1 MFSGARTS
9 ARRVAPVSRRLLI
22 GSLVF
27 GLFVLLDIGLFAWL
41 IVRSLSQR
49 ALEQILLE
57 TRVEAQ
63 DLADTI
69 AGRARREGQD
79 LYTAIALERETQTY
93 IDSVLRRR
101 EIVQTVEIVNK
112 EGVLVF
118 RSQSQAN
125 VPVPGS
131 PPLPPLSRELP
142 ALEETRVVDRESTYD
157 VTVPIADFGSLR
169 IGISPGELEQRIGIL
184 RGELTRQASLL
195 GLVTCLLLV
204 SAYVVMWWL
213 WRRGRR
219 LEEQAVE
226 AERLAYI
233 GTLASGLAHEI
244 RNPLNSLNLN
254 MQMLE
259 EEALGDQ
266 AGAAAAPAASS
277 KARLLALTRGEL
289 QRLEGLVSDFLSYA
303 RPRPLELEE
312 APAGAL
318 LEHVRDLFAAEAAA
332 SGVSLIV
339 ENRCADAQ
347 VRVDRAQFAQLLL
360 NLARNAL
367 QAIADAGRPGILT
380 WSCHRQGPRV
390 VLEVSDNGAGIA
402 PADLGRVFEL
412 FYSTRKGGTGLG
424 LAIVDRIA
432 RAHDA
437 DLAIQSV
444 PGAGTTFSVS
454 LAAVPASREAPAAV
468 SAGQGPPAEAHSAF
482 LGSGRT

>member
-1 MFSGARTS
+1 MSSGARPS
-9 ARRVAPVSRRLLI
+9 ARRVAPISRRLVV

-63 DLADTI
+63 DLANTI

-101 EIVQTVEIVNK
+101 EIVQTVEIINK

-125 VPVPGS
+125 LPVPGA

-169 IGISPGELEQRIGIL
+169 IGISPGELEQRIGVL

-195 GLVTCLLLV
+195 GLVTCALLV
-204 SAYVVMWWL
+204 SAYLVMWWL

-259 EEALGDQ
+259 EEALGEQ
-266 AGAAAAPAASS
+266 LGSAAPAATS

-312 APAGAL
+312 VTAEAL
-318 LEHVRDLFAAEAAA
+318 LEHVRELLAVEATV
-332 SGVSLIV
+332 SGARLLV
-339 ENRCADAQ
+339 ENRCPEAE

-367 QAIADAGRPGILT
+367 QAIADAGRPGVVTL
-380 WSCHRQGPRV
+380 SCHRQGPRV
-390 VLEVSDNGAGIA
+390 ILEVSDDGPGIP
-402 PADLGRVFEL
+402 PAELGRVFEL

-437 DLAIQSV
+437 DLAVQSV

-454 LAAVPASREAPAAV
+454 LAAVVAGRDTPAVV
-468 SAGQGPPAEAHSAF
+468 SAAQGPPAEARSV
-482 LGSGRT
+482 LSGSGRT

>member
-1 MFSGARTS
+1 M
-9 ARRVAPVSRRLLI
+9 APISRRLVL

-63 DLADTI
+63 ELADTI
-69 AGRARREGQD
+69 AGRASREGQD

-101 EIVQTVEIVNK
+101 EIVQIVEIRNK
-112 EGVLVF
+112 AGELVF
-118 RSQSQAN
+118 HSWGRGDQ
-125 VPVPGS
+125 PVTAPSG
-131 PPLPPLSRELP
+131 LPSPLSRELP
-142 ALEETRVVDRESTYD
+142 PIGETMAIDRETTYD

-195 GLVTCLLLV
+195 GLVTLGLLV
-204 SAYVVMWWL
+204 TAYLVMWWL
-213 WRRGRR
+213 WRRSRR

-259 EEALGDQ
+259 EEALGEQ
-266 AGAAAAPAASS
+266 AGTPAASAAPSS
-277 KARLLALTRGEL
+277 KTRLLALTRGEL

-312 APAGAL
+312 VSAGSLVEHAREL
-318 LEHVRDLFAAEAAA
+318 LAAEAAA
-332 SGVSLIV
+332 ADTRLVV
-339 ENRCADAQ
+339 ENRCADAK
-347 VRVDRAQFAQLLL
+347 VMVDRGQFAQLLL

-367 QAIADAGRPGILT
+367 QAIAEAERPGLLSL
-380 WSCHRQGPRV
+380 SCHRQGPRV

-402 PADLGRVFEL
+402 PAELGRVFEL

-437 DLAIQSV
+437 DLAVQSA
-444 PGAGTTFSVS
+444 PGEGTTFSVS
-454 LAAVPASREAPAAV
+454 LAAVAATREAPVGERPA
-468 SAGQGPPAEAHSAF
+468 AEARSAF
-482 LGSGRT
+482 SGSGRT